1 MTHWTGLK
9 ILERLKLVPAWLGP
23 IACNSISMV
32 SIVRDLEGRMLK
44 YSPNRES
51 KYPETALRVEATM
64 CTSQRFLADP
74 ELAM

>member
-32 SIVRDLEGRMLK
+32 SIVRDLEGGMLK
-44 YSPNRES
+44 AIHQTENQSFP
-51 KYPETALRVEATM
+51 KQL
-64 CTSQRFLADP
+64 
-74 ELAM
+74 